1 MTKHKINA
9 RWLGN
14 RAFEGTVSG
23 HKLIVDTPLES
34 GGDNKGPSPKQLM
47 LLSLAGCT
55 GIDVALILGKMKII
69 LEDLNIIVEGEL
81 TDENPRY
88 YKHMHVIFEFTGKD
102 LPYER
107 LKRAIDLS
115 EQKYCGVS
123 ALYKKAI
130 ELTYEIRIIESK

>member
-23 HKLIVDTPLES
+23 HKLIVDAPAES
-34 GGDNKGPSPKQLM
+34 GGDSKGPSPKQLM

-55 GIDVALILGKMKII
+55 GIDVALILGKMKIK
-69 LEDLNIIVEGEL
+69 LDDLNIIVEGDL

-107 LKRAIDLS
+107 LKRAVDLS

-130 ELTYEIRIIESK
+130 EITYDIRIIESK